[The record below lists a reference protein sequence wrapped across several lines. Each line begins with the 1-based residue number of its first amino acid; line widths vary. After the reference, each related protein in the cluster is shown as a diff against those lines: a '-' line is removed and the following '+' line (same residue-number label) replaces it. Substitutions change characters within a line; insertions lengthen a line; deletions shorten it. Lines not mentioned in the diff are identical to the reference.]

1 MAETMENTAISS
13 KLLNARPTD
22 AQLKY
27 LLRGVDEPGG
37 KLPLFDTNGQRINE
51 KTIRSCIS
59 HGWCELWFK
68 NPIKPEWLV
77 CKLTEA
83 GRLAVEKKRH

>member
-1 MAETMENTAISS
+1 MAETIEKTDLSH
-13 KLLNARPTD
+13 KARHVKPSV
-22 AQLKY
+22 AQLRY
-27 LLRGVDEPGG
+27 LIRGIDEPGG
-37 KLPLFDTNGQRINE
+37 KLPLFDKEGQRINE

-68 NPIKPEWLV
+68 NPIKPAWLV

-83 GRLAVEKKRH
+83 GRKVVQEK